1 MPHRLM
7 GRVHAG
13 LFHTLD
19 RLAEGERGQG
29 TVEYV
34 GLVLLVAGVLAAV
47 ITAAKHV
54 GGAGGIA
61 NSIVSHIKDAMGRV
75 R

>member
-13 LFHTLD
+13 LATTLH
-19 RLAEGERGQG
+19 RLAAGERGQG

-34 GLVLLVAGVLAAV
+34 GLVLLVAGVLGAVVAVAAH
-47 ITAAKHV
+47 AK
-54 GGAGGIA
+54 GAGGIA
-61 NSIVSHIKDAMGRV
+61 DSIISHIKSAMKKIH
-75 R
+75 

>member
-13 LFHTLD
+13 LTHTLH

-34 GLVLLVAGVLAAV
+34 GLVLLVAGVLGAV
-47 ITAAKHV
+47 VAVAGHAQ
-54 GGAGGIA
+54 GAGGIA
-61 NSIVSHIKDAMGRV
+61 NSIVSHIKSAMGKV
-75 R
+75 H